1 MALEGSGFTF
11 ENPNAKAKLRLRKV
25 VRLSAADRRQR
36 DLRLLW
42 KEVRAMLVESEDR
55 SNCRHATTSGAGII
69 KAVIEEIRPNLQR
82 DGGDCQL
89 IEIDGN
95 KIMVKLTGACVFC
108 KLSSATLEGIQSRVV
123 ERLGELVRTHPGR
136 WPAAKARH

>member
-1 MALEGSGFTF
+1 
-11 ENPNAKAKLRLRKV
+11 
-25 VRLSAADRRQR
+25 
-36 DLRLLW
+36 
-42 KEVRAMLVESEDR
+42 MLVESEIAKQLPSVDSER
-55 SNCRHATTSGAGII
+55 TAII

-108 KLSSATLEGIQSRVV
+108 KLSSATIEGIQAKVV
-123 ERLGELVRTHPGR
+123 ERLGELVRIIPVAG
-136 WPAAKARH
+136 AAKINPVAGAVKVSPVGGTPKVSPVAGAANARH

>member
-1 MALEGSGFTF
+1 
-11 ENPNAKAKLRLRKV
+11 
-25 VRLSAADRRQR
+25 
-36 DLRLLW
+36 
-42 KEVRAMLVESEDR
+42 MLVESEIAKQLPSVDSER
-55 SNCRHATTSGAGII
+55 TAII

-108 KLSSATLEGIQSRVV
+108 KLSSATLEGIQAKVV
-123 ERLGELVRTHPGR
+123 ERLCELVRIIPVAG
-136 WPAAKARH
+136 AAKINPVAGAVKVSPVGGTPKVSPVAGAANARH